1 MTNSK
6 LTFAAA
12 ALAAITLAA
21 PAFAQSVDHTG
32 TLQPSYYDASGKQM
46 MGARAARAAQPVLQV
61 QPRQARALYN
71 SVATPVESGPAS
83 GFDPSIAS
91 QR

>member
-1 MTNSK
+1 MTHSK
-6 LTFAAA
+6 FTFAAA

-32 TLQPSYYDASGKQM
+32 TLQASYYDANGKQVI
-46 MGARAARAAQPVLQV
+46 GARAAQPVV
-61 QPRQARALYN
+61 QMQQTRPLYN
-71 SVATPVESGPAS
+71 SVAAPVVSGPAS

>member
-46 MGARAARAAQPVLQV
+46 MGARAAQPVLQV
-61 QPRQARALYN
+61 QPLQTRPLYN